1 MFDDFEAIEKP
12 LLAAVNGVC
21 AGGGLHFVADADI
34 VIASTEAT
42 FVDPHVSVGQVTAYE
57 AIALGRMSPME
68 SVLRMALVGRHE
80 RVTADRVI
88 VHTGEGRAF
97 QTGVD
102 VTEIATD
109 GQGFERY
116 RQSMEDFD
124 LHFTAWHQQVW
135 KPVITAVNGIC
146 AGGGFHWI
154 ADADIVIAASDAQF
168 FDPHVSVGQVVS
180 LEAIGLIRKMPA
192 EAVMRMAFVGRY
204 ERMSAQ
210 RAYELGMVS
219 QIVDP
224 PDQLRAEAQDLA
236 EKIAKN
242 SPAAMAA
249 TKRALVGALEHGL
262 TDACKAGAAEL
273 VSMWGHPDQTE
284 GPLAFAEKRDP
295 NWQT

>member
-1 MFDDFEAIEKP
+1 V
-12 LLAAVNGVC
+12 AA
-21 AGGGLHFVADADI
+21 
-34 VIASTEAT
+34 ASTCSQGITMTYSTYSCLIVERHGPVGWLINNRPDQLNAMSAEMREE
-42 FVDPHVSVGQVTAYE
+42 FGRAWRELDDDPDV
-57 AIALGRMSPME
+57 
-68 SVLRMALVGRHE
+68 
-80 RVTADRVI
+80 RVI

-102 VTEIATD
+102 VTEIASD
-109 GQGFERY
+109 GVGMERY
-116 RQSMEDFD
+116 RESVEQWD
-124 LHFTAWHQQVW
+124 LHFPSWHPHVW

-146 AGGGFHWI
+146 AGGGFHWV

-180 LEAIGLIRKMPA
+180 IEAIGLIRKMPA

-204 ERMSAQ
+204 ERMTAQ

-224 PDQLRAEAQDLA
+224 PERLREAAQDLA
-236 EKIAKN
+236 EVIARN

-249 TKRALVGALEHGL
+249 TKRALWGAFEAGL
-262 TDACKAGAAEL
+262 TDACRAGAAEL

-284 GPLAFAEKRDP
+284 GPAAFAARRDAEWEP
-295 NWQT
+295 LEGSAHGGAEHEPT